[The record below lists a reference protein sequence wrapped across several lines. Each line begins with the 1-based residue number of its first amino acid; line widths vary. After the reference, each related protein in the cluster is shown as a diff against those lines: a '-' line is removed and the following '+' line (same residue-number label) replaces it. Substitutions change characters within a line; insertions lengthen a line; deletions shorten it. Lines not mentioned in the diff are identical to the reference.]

1 MNPEYFRNM
10 SQDDFRS
17 WLNNASDAEMTQALA
32 VILNKISELTAELID
47 EMEYDL
53 MDEDQDFAEARA
65 VIDRVKAL

>member
-10 SQDDFRS
+10 SQDDFRA
-17 WLNNASDAEMTQALA
+17 WLNNASDAEMAQALA

>member
-10 SQDDFRS
+10 SKEDFRA
-17 WLNNASDAEMTQALA
+17 WLDNASDAEMAQALG
-32 VILNKISELTAELID
+32 VILKKIADLTVELID

-65 VIDRVKAL
+65 VIDRIKAI